1 MKEAVDCQKENV
13 REKAKEEIPEEAKW
27 ITIEKDLEKGF
38 SYRKIEIGERR
49 K

>member
-1 MKEAVDCQKENV
+1 MLYSGGVSLIEWASQVE
-13 REKAKEEIPEEAKW
+13 EEIPEEAKW